1 MKRNRIQLSPGRRA
15 GLYSR
20 PPLERMMRMHQ
31 RLKAGRY
38 PNCRK
43 LAEELEVSS
52 KTVQRDIDFMRYR
65 LGLPIEYD
73 QLHFGFY
80 YTEPVSSFPNVEI
93 SEGELVALYIGQKAL
108 AQFKGTSFEA
118 PLSTAFRKIT
128 DGLRDTISV
137 TWSDLD
143 SAISF
148 RSTGRSTADVHLF
161 EQLSHAVFKQIE
173 VRFEYKKPGAVR
185 YEQRYVQ
192 PYHLGCVENLW
203 YLFAFDMD
211 RGELRTFALPRIRN
225 VRVSKTKF
233 RRPMDFSIGRYLEQ
247 SFGVFARPTKTK
259 HTIHIAFDSF
269 AAALVQERQWHPSQR
284 VKQLR
289 DGGIELS
296 LTLGNLE
303 EVERW
308 ILSWGTHARVL
319 APPELRERI
328 ANTVSTLANSYGN
341 AP

>member
-1 MKRNRIQLSPGRRA
+1 
-15 GLYSR
+15 
-20 PPLERMMRMHQ
+20 MMRMHE

-43 LAEELEVSS
+43 LADELEVSS

-80 YTEPVSSFPNVEI
+80 YTEPVSSFPNIEI

-108 AQFKGTSFEA
+108 AQYKGTSFEG

-137 TWSDLD
+137 TWSELD
-143 SAISF
+143 SAVSF
-148 RSTGRSTADVHLF
+148 RSVGRTVADVHLF
-161 EQLSHAVFKQIE
+161 EQLSHAVFKQLE
-173 VRFEYKKPGAVR
+173 VRFDYKKPGASRNEKR
-185 YEQRYVQ
+185 YGQ
-192 PYHLGCVENLW
+192 PYHLGCIENLW
-203 YLFAFDMD
+203 YLFAFDLE
-211 RGELRTFALPRIRN
+211 RGQLRTFAVPRIRN

-247 SFGVFARPTKTK
+247 SFGVFAKPTKTK
-259 HTIHIAFDSF
+259 HTIHIVFDSF
-269 AAALVQERQWHPSQR
+269 AAPLVQERQWHPSQ
-284 VKQLR
+284 KITQLR
-289 DGGIELS
+289 DGRIELS

-308 ILSWGTHARVL
+308 ILSWGSHARVV

>member
-1 MKRNRIQLSPGRRA
+1 M
-15 GLYSR
+15 
-20 PPLERMMRMHQ
+20 
-31 RLKAGRY
+31 
-38 PNCRK
+38 
-43 LAEELEVSS
+43 
-52 KTVQRDIDFMRYR
+52 
-65 LGLPIEYD
+65 
-73 QLHFGFY
+73 
-80 YTEPVSSFPNVEI
+80 
-93 SEGELVALYIGQKAL
+93 ALYIGQKAL

-148 RSTGRSTADVHLF
+148 RSTGRSAADVHLF

-173 VRFEYKKPGAVR
+173 VRFDYKKPGAAR

-269 AAALVQERQWHPSQR
+269 AAPLVQERQWHPSQK

-308 ILSWGTHARVL
+308 ILSWGKHAQVL

-328 ANTVSTLANSYGN
+328 ANTVWALANSYGN

>member
-1 MKRNRIQLSPGRRA
+1 MKRIQLTPSRRA
-15 GLYSR
+15 GLFSR

-43 LAEELEVSS
+43 LADELEVST

-93 SEGELVALYIGQKAL
+93 SEGELVALYVGQKAL
-108 AQFKGTSFEA
+108 AQYKGTSFET

-143 SAISF
+143 SAVSF
-148 RSTGRSTADVHLF
+148 RSTGRSTTDVHQF
-161 EQLSHAVFKQIE
+161 EQLSHAVFKQLE
-173 VRFEYKKPGAVR
+173 VRFDYKKPEGSR
-185 YEQRYVQ
+185 YESRYVQ

-203 YLFAFDMD
+203 YLFAFDVD
-211 RGELRTFALPRIRN
+211 RQQLRTFALPRIRN
-225 VRVSKTKF
+225 IRVSKAKF
-233 RRPMDFSIGRYLEQ
+233 RRPVDFSIGKFLGE
-247 SFGVFARPTKTK
+247 SFGVFAKPTKTK
-259 HTIHIAFDSF
+259 YAVRIAFDVF
-269 AAALVQERQWHPSQR
+269 AAPRIQERQWHPSQKI
-284 VKQLR
+284 KQLGG
-289 DGGIELS
+289 GGIELS

-303 EVERW
+303 EIERW
-308 ILSWGTHARVL
+308 ILSWGNHAQVV
-319 APPELRERI
+319 APPELKDRI
-328 ANTVSTLANSYGN
+328 ASTAQALADAYR
-341 AP
+341 P

>member
-1 MKRNRIQLSPGRRA
+1 
-15 GLYSR
+15 
-20 PPLERMMRMHQ
+20 MMRMHE

-43 LAEELEVSS
+43 LADELEVSS

-80 YTEPVSSFPNVEI
+80 YAEPVSSFPNIEI
-93 SEGELVALYIGQKAL
+93 SEGELVALYVGQKAL
-108 AQFKGTSFEA
+108 AQYKGTSFEA

-128 DGLRDTISV
+128 DGLRDTISM
-137 TWSDLD
+137 TWDDLD

-148 RSTGRSTADVHLF
+148 RTTGRSTADVHLF
-161 EQLSHAVFKQIE
+161 EQLSHAVFKQLE
-173 VRFEYKKPGAVR
+173 VRFDYKKPDAAR

-203 YLFAFDMD
+203 YLFAFDLD
-211 RGELRTFALPRIRN
+211 RGQLRTFALPRIRD

-233 RRPMDFSIGRYLEQ
+233 RRPIDFSIGRFLEQ
-247 SFGVFARPTKTK
+247 SFGVFAQPTKTK
-259 HTIHIAFDSF
+259 YAIRIAFDAF
-269 AAALVQERQWHPSQR
+269 AAPRIQERQWHPSQKI
-284 VKQLR
+284 KQLR
-289 DGGIELS
+289 NGGVELS

-303 EVERW
+303 EIERW
-308 ILSWGTHARVL
+308 ILSWGTHAQVL
-319 APPELRERI
+319 QPTELRESI
-328 ANTVSTLANSYGN
+328 ANTALALAETYRN
-341 AP
+341 AG